1 MAPSAA
7 EGRGARMLQLMAERP
22 ASLRLLRLGDAL
34 ALALSAVLIA
44 STPAVAAT
52 VLDSAGMDPSVA
64 GNEIAWQHGGV
75 GGVLLRAGV
84 DTRLPG
90 GAPAIGGGLI
100 AWLNGDQVTVAQRAT
115 GQVLFQLSIPQV
127 DKVAVSDRWLVD
139 RRRTSRGDAL
149 EVRPIAN
156 PAAARQVLSVHA
168 PAQIGRPSMDG
179 DKVAFDVVRG
189 TSTEIV
195 LVNVAQRKR
204 RVVLSGRNV
213 QFLNPSPLGNRILYV
228 AVTRC
233 RQELRIARPGAD
245 RVVMRLRPL
254 AAQDLGFDPGHT
266 SQGARR
272 PCPGGP
278 APPGDELLW
287 TTALGATRAVV
298 TLLHVGGSATRT
310 SLVSVRR

>member
-1 MAPSAA
+1 
-7 EGRGARMLQLMAERP
+7 
-22 ASLRLLRLGDAL
+22 
-34 ALALSAVLIA
+34 
-44 STPAVAAT
+44 
-52 VLDSAGMDPSVA
+52 
-64 GNEIAWQHGGV
+64 
-75 GGVLLRAGV
+75 
-84 DTRLPG
+84 
-90 GAPAIGGGLI
+90 
-100 AWLNGDQVTVAQRAT
+100 
-115 GQVLFQLSIPQV
+115 
-127 DKVAVSDRWLVD
+127 
-139 RRRTSRGDAL
+139 
-149 EVRPIAN
+149 
-156 PAAARQVLSVHA
+156 
-168 PAQIGRPSMDG
+168 MDG